1 MNDAIWRAGVA
12 TAVFPIPPGVPL
24 GGYLARSGHAT
35 GTHDPLQ
42 IGALT
47 LVANGR
53 ELTILTADVVAFD
66 RLLVE
71 RIQRAAGL
79 AAEQLLACA
88 SHTHSG
94 PAGIAHPLHPAWPPS
109 HDEAMRD
116 RFTQIAVDCIGAAR
130 SHLAPADLAIAGAV
144 PDEPVW
150 RNRNDPDGPV
160 DQRVTTLVVR
170 RGNGEI
176 GAVLLHFACHPT
188 VLGHENLRVSAD
200 LAGAARRSL
209 AARLGAPELP
219 ILFANGAAGD
229 VSTRYTR
236 KQTDFAAC
244 NLLGDLAGRAAQT
257 AIIAA
262 TAAAPIAPSLRHGRI
277 ECHLDRA
284 TSGSDTPAAPPLKAA
299 RDARGTEVA
308 RQGAKMRQGGLGRPW
323 PETIPLDSWVIGEQM
338 ALVAVPGELTAAPGR
353 QIETA
358 SPFPITRVIGYAN
371 GYVGYLP
378 DRPLYHTGTYEAL
391 ASPYAPGCGEEIAR
405 AATSLLTSLAQSG

>member
-1 MNDAIWRAGVA
+1 MNDATWRAGIA
-12 TAVFPIPPGVPL
+12 TAPFPVPPGVPL
-24 GGYLARSGHAT
+24 GGYLARSGNAA
-35 GTHDPLQ
+35 GTHDSLQ

-47 LVANGR
+47 LATSGD

-71 RIQRAAGL
+71 HVQRAAGL
-79 AAEQLLACA
+79 VAGQLLACA

-116 RFTQIAVDCIGAAR
+116 RFTQIATECITAAR
-130 SHLAPADLAIAGAV
+130 ARVAPAELTIATAV
-144 PDEPVW
+144 PEEPVW

-160 DQRVTTLVVR
+160 DRRVTTLVVR
-170 RGNGEI
+170 HANGEV

-209 AARLGAPELP
+209 VARLGVPGLP
-219 ILFANGAAGD
+219 VLFANGAAGD
-229 VSTRYTR
+229 VSTRFTR
-236 KQTDFAAC
+236 KKTGFAAC
-244 NLLGDLAGRAAQT
+244 DLLGDLAGEAAQS

-262 TAAAPIAPSLRHGRI
+262 TATVPIAPSLRHGRT

-284 TSGSDTPAAPPLKAA
+284 TSGPGAPAAPPLKAA
-299 RDARGTEVA
+299 RDARSAEVA

-323 PETIPLDSWVIGEQM
+323 PETIPLDAWILGEEL
-338 ALVAVPGELTAAPGR
+338 ALVAVPGELTAAPAG
-353 QIETA
+353 QIETD
-358 SPFPITRVIGYAN
+358 SPFPVTRVIGYAN

-378 DRPLYHTGTYEAL
+378 DLPLYHAGTYEAL
-391 ASPYAPGCGEEIAR
+391 ASPYAPGSGEEIAR
-405 AATSLLTSLAQSG
+405 TAAALLTSLAQSG